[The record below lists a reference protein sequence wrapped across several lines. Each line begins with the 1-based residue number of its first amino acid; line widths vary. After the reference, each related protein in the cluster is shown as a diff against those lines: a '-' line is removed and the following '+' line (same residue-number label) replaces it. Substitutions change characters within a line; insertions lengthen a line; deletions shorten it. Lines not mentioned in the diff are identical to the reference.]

1 MEHHTVW
8 LLTFTTYGTWLP
20 GDARGWQERR
30 RRGGAVRCGDPRI
43 EATARARMRQ
53 PPMLLASPMIEVVE
67 ATIDAVAAHREWAL
81 LARSVD
87 WRHVHIVVAAEVPA
101 NRAMVA
107 FKAWCSRRL
116 REAGLITQDRIVW
129 TIGGSGRL
137 LGDADSIQR
146 AKQYV
151 DEQS

>member
-1 MEHHTVW
+1 MSIHTVW

-20 GDARGWQERR
+20 GDARGWHERR
-30 RRGGAVRCGDPRI
+30 RRGSGLRCGDPRI

-53 PPMLLASPMIEVVE
+53 PPMLLAPSMIDVVV
-67 ATIDAVAAHREWAL
+67 ATIDAVASHRGWAL

-87 WRHVHIVVAAEVPA
+87 WRHVHIVVGADVPA
-101 NRAMVA
+101 DRAMVS

-116 REAGLITQDRIVW
+116 REAGLIARDRIVW
-129 TIGGSGRL
+129 TDGGTGQL
-137 LGDADSIQR
+137 LDDADSIQR